1 MSIRQNNLAPI
12 ILFVYNRLE
21 HTMSTLES
29 LSKNTLA
36 KQSALWIFADGAKND
51 EDYRKTQEVRDYIR
65 SLPVKGWF
73 DEIII
78 KESSKNKGLA
88 KSIIEGVTCVIDQ
101 HEKVIVLEDDLVTAP
116 DFLEFMNKSLN
127 FYKNKPSVGA
137 ISGYNPIRRE
147 NFPPDY
153 EEDVYVTNRNCSIG
167 WATWDYIWK
176 EVDWEVRDYKNFER
190 SFRSRIRFDESGS
203 DRSKRLIRQV
213 KYNLNSWSIR
223 FGYTL
228 FKLNKNVIYPKTSRL
243 KHIGWDGSG
252 THSTQKND
260 TATQRFNSEIPV
272 EPLDFILSIPEKD
285 KKIVMAMKRV
295 YSGGLLMKVE
305 SLLSYIL
312 Y

>member
-1 MSIRQNNLAPI
+1 M
-12 ILFVYNRLE
+12 
-21 HTMSTLES
+21 
-29 LSKNTLA
+29 
-36 KQSALWIFADGAKND
+36 
-51 EDYRKTQEVRDYIR
+51 
-65 SLPVKGWF
+65 
-73 DEIII
+73 
-78 KESSKNKGLA
+78 
-88 KSIIEGVTCVIDQ
+88 KS
-101 HEKVIVLEDDLVTAP
+101 
-116 DFLEFMNKSLN
+116 
-127 FYKNKPSVGA
+127 
-137 ISGYNPIRRE
+137 RR
-147 NFPPDY
+147 
-153 EEDVYVTNRNCSIG
+153 
-167 WATWDYIWK
+167 ATWDYIWK